1 MEYETSF
8 LGLLVS
14 LLFIGVTGVYPGG
27 VIVPSY
33 LALFLHSP
41 GRVAGTLAV
50 ALLTLACYKLA
61 SNHLILYGTRRFV
74 FMVLVAGMWTFVW
87 LRFFPAFLPGSLEF
101 RVIGWVVPGLIAN
114 NFERQGI
121 LITTGSLV
129 TVTVVIY
136 FLSQMMRMT

>member
-41 GRVAGTLAV
+41 GRVAGTVAV
-50 ALLTLACYKLA
+50 ALLTLACFKIA
-61 SNHLILYGTRRFV
+61 SNHLILFGTRRFV

-87 LRFFPAFLPGSLEF
+87 LRFFPALLPGVA
-101 RVIGWVVPGLIAN
+101 RI
-114 NFERQGI
+114 QGDR
-121 LITTGSLV
+121 LGSSGV
-129 TVTVVIY
+129 DC
-136 FLSQMMRMT
+136 Q